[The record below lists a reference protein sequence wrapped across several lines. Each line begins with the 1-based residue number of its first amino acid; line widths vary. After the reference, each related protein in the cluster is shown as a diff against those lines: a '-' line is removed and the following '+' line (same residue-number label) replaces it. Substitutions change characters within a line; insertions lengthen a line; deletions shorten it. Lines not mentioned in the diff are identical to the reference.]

1 MRIRNITIHLLL
13 LYDGCPLTMYHIR
26 PIQISDNP
34 QIAQIIRDVSKE
46 FGLAPE
52 SGFAVADPALDHLYS
67 IYNQPNAQYW
77 IIENAH
83 GQIFG
88 GGGIAPL
95 QGDAAIME
103 IQKMYFLNDIRGL
116 GFAKQILAHAFAFAK
131 QHHFNRCYLETTASL
146 WQAVKLYEKLGFE
159 HLHAPKG
166 NTGHSHA
173 CEIWMLKHIN

>member
-1 MRIRNITIHLLL
+1 
-13 LYDGCPLTMYHIR
+13 MYRIR
-26 PIQISDNP
+26 PIQVSDNP

-52 SGFAVADPALDHLYS
+52 SGFAVADPVLDHLYS
-67 IYNQPNAQYW
+67 VYSQPNAQYW
-77 IIENAH
+77 VIENAD

-95 QGDAAIME
+95 QGDAGILE

-116 GFAKQILAHAFAFAK
+116 GFAKQILAHAFTFAK
-131 QHHFNRCYLETTASL
+131 QHYFNSCYLKTTASL

-159 HLHAPKG
+159 HLHVPKG
-166 NTGHSHA
+166 NTSHSHA